1 MLIGIDI
8 LLALKYIFMKLLLFK
23 VMLKYNI
30 HNFVHEQTNCE
41 SESK

>member
-30 HNFVHEQTNCE
+30 HNLVHEQTNCE
-41 SESK
+41 YESK